1 MENVLP
7 IAGFILLGIGAF
19 LALGFLIKVL
29 WNWLLPNI
37 SNIKKV
43 TYLQALGILILAKLL
58 FGSFCPPHHGW
69 AGHQRHCNDNSGYCG
84 KWDGCKSQDE
94 SGKEEKLPDV
104 K

>member
-7 IAGFILLGIGAF
+7 IAGCILLGIGAF

-37 SNIKKV
+37 SSLKRI
-43 TYLQALGILILAKLL
+43 TYIQALGILILARLL
-58 FGSFCPPHHGW
+58 FGGFGGAHHGW
-69 AGHQRHCNDNSGYCG
+69 GRYRNCKDNSAYCG
-84 KWDGCKSQDE
+84 KWDGCKSDDE
-94 SGKEEKLPDV
+94 SGKEKLPEA